1 MSDKPAL
8 QYIYILKIQ
17 TMLKDVLEDHF
28 IDSVCTIRSDITLL
42 ITRGETL
49 VLQQAEDRNKN
60 R

>member
-49 VLQQAEDRNKN
+49 VL
-60 R
+60 